1 MKKVIFATLL
11 LSVFTIPAFSADDI
25 SGIWLAG
32 EGKTKVEIYKKDSN
46 YYCGKIV
53 WLEQTTN
60 KQGEPLTDK
69 NNPDRSLRDRPI
81 IGLHMLEN
89 LEYKN
94 GKWYGSIY
102 TPRRGKTL
110 DAILTLKDKD
120 TINVDV
126 AYRGISIKQ
135 VWTRTDISQ

>member
-1 MKKVIFATLL
+1 MKKVIFATFL
-11 LSVFTIPAFSADDI
+11 LSVFTIPAYSADDI

-46 YYCGKIV
+46 HYCGKIV

-81 IGLHMLEN
+81 MGLHMLEN

-102 TPRRGKTL
+102 TPKRGRTL
-110 DAILTLKDKD
+110 DAVLMLENADK
-120 TINVDV
+120 IIVQV
-126 AYRGISIKQ
+126 SYRSISRKQ